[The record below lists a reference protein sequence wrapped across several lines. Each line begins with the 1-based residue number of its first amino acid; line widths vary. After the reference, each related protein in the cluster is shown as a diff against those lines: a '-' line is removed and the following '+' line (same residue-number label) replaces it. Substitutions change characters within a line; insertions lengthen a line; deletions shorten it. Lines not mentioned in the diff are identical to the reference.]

1 MSDDG
6 CYQVERKPY
15 FGWVPTCKVDGYG
28 ASNRLT
34 IEDLESVVR
43 HVRGVNEEPY

>member
-1 MSDDG
+1 MGVIKSRG
-6 CYQVERKPY
+6 KSY
-15 FGWVPTCKVDGYG
+15 FGGVPTCKVDGYG

-43 HVRGVNEEPY
+43 HVKGVSEEPYQW